1 MESNMKKLVAYL
13 TAASLMLSSLS
24 LPIFAE
30 DTAETD
36 NPPEPTLE
44 ERIAEGMERYE
55 HGFEWMEQSKDIS
68 EEDTIERWD
77 TYLSEYEDLLAALT
91 KVDKAQDYLLE
102 TISTT
107 TATESSDTTTTTT
120 TTTATTSTTA
130 SESIEYEGG
139 GYSSI
144 PKEHVSKIVYDAVK
158 AVMPEKDWENMDVEG
173 EEYHLYFID
182 GEVIVMT
189 DFLIDFCDDQKKA
202 IINLVILKDE
212 NSKLIYEAVEQATS
226 MVNALDKAIDVL
238 ISDNPADTML
248 EQAIDGAE
256 DAIES
261 LSGVDAT
268 LYAAKKT
275 AEKLYSVFFAMNERN
290 RELLEIEMKMTEE
303 GLWNVVAEETDIPK
317 MPGTTGNGESDA
329 SGSTGGDAP
338 DAEVQTPQPPQL
350 CYNLGSGDDT
360 YYVYDDED
368 PVYAII
374 AETGKGE
381 SGKDTLSFCY
391 DVSPESLQF
400 VRIDGNLFIND
411 MEHEVY
417 LMIPCHFSDSGKRIE
432 TIRFNDDTA
441 LTYDVLCDIAD
452 VQIGTEAEDFIDGYP
467 EVNHMFGLD
476 GNDTLRGRSSSDDL
490 FGFGGDD
497 ILTLD
502 DSCLG
507 KLFGVG
513 GNNFAYG
520 MDGNDTVILDNGND
534 FIWGGKG
541 DDIIRSGAGNDII
554 YYELGDGNDTVDDSR
569 GESTLPYEGQDV
581 LYLSEGI
588 LPEEVSVTLSPNT
601 KIFYLHINK
610 TGDIITLPGNL
621 ISGITPVFPIEEIR
635 FADGTLWTRNDLLEC
650 ARFFYGTEQ
659 DDTLECYLDS
669 NAEFYGNDGN
679 DTMIGKDG
687 NDSFY
692 GGKGDDYLRGGNG
705 DDTFYYELGDGNDT
719 IDMGN
724 GKSSYPQNGYNVLC
738 LGEGILPED
747 IVIERSYN
755 NYSYTLWLTKTNES
769 ITMTGNVISGITNYF
784 PIKEIRFADGTIWKR
799 TDLEANYVKWIRGTD
814 GNDTVRD
821 STDNDT
827 VYCGKGNDWIDGGEG
842 DDLYIYETGD
852 GRDSICDSSIWG
864 NGHNTLRF
872 GEGITAEDLYIET
885 VKVRSEKFSRLYVR
899 DRASFV
905 ELRGV
910 ADILLA
916 DGTMMTV
923 SEAAELLKPA
933 AELTSDLTGDLS
945 CDGALTGDDVRLF
958 LEHLT
963 GESTL
968 RYWETADLNADG
980 VLNALDLTVLK
991 QLICAAAS

>member
-1 MESNMKKLVAYL
+1 MKKLVAYL
-13 TAASLMLSSLS
+13 TAASLTLSSLS

-36 NPPEPTLE
+36 NPPELTLE
-44 ERIAEGMERYE
+44 ERIAEGISVYEQELAYQYTVPLAPIEETLALWDEYIEYFNNRYYGGLSADAAMKE
-55 HGFEWMEQSKDIS
+55 LLEIARSSDSFEGKTTEETTYTTTQS
-68 EEDTIERWD
+68 T
-77 TYLSEYEDLLAALT
+77 EDLS
-91 KVDKAQDYLLE
+91 VDNPKQINKKYIAQE
-102 TISTT
+102 F
-107 TATESSDTTTTTT
+107 
-120 TTTATTSTTA
+120 
-130 SESIEYEGG
+130 
-139 GYSSI
+139 
-144 PKEHVSKIVYDAVK
+144 HDAVK
-158 AVMPEKDWENMDVEG
+158 AVMPENEYQRLVEDPDSYTLYYLDGNLIVAAKIVHGVSIAYDVLNLVSTGIVAVQNMDISGILQE
-173 EEYHLYFID
+173 LDI
-182 GEVIVMT
+182 
-189 DFLIDFCDDQKKA
+189 A
-202 IINLVILKDE
+202 IMG
-212 NSKLIYEAVEQATS
+212 IYQPS
-226 MVNALDKAIDVL
+226 
-238 ISDNPADTML
+238 
-248 EQAIDGAE
+248 GA
-256 DAIES
+256 DAIKR
-261 LSGVDAT
+261 
-268 LYAAKKT
+268 LYN
-275 AEKLYSVFFAMNERN
+275 LFFLVNERN
-290 RELLEIEMKMTEE
+290 RELLQIEQEMTEM
-303 GLWNVVAEETDIPK
+303 GLWNVIPEEIQIPD
-317 MPGTTGNGESDA
+317 TSESHFDY
-329 SGSTGGDAP
+329 SPESVNSILGGADGVSDEDLRAW
-338 DAEVQTPQPPQL
+338 
-350 CYNLGSGDDT
+350 YNALPKLIHDLGSGDDL
-360 YYVYDDED
+360 YRIVESDE
-368 PVYAII
+368 PVFAII
-374 AETGKGE
+374 SESGKGE
-381 SGKDTLSFCY
+381 SGDDTLLLDY
-391 DVSPESLQF
+391 EVTRDHLQF
-400 VRIDGNLFIND
+400 LRLSGDLYIND
-411 MEHEVY
+411 PTNEVY
-417 LMIPCHFSDSGKRIE
+417 LLITGYFSDANKRVE
-432 TIRFNDDTA
+432 TIRFRNGDEMKYA
-441 LTYDVLCDIAD
+441 DVCDIANS
-452 VQIGTEAEDFIDGYP
+452 QRGTEKDDVIIGYP
-467 EVNHMFGLD
+467 ETNHIWGNG
-476 GNDTLRGRSSSDDL
+476 GNDTLYGNKNVDYL
-490 FGFGGDD
+490 LGGGGDD

-621 ISGITPVFPIEEIR
+621 ISGFTPVFPIEEIR

-933 AELTSDLTGDLS
+933 AELTSELTGDLS

-991 QLICAAAS
+991 RLICAAAS